1 MRHRKNTA
9 TLSRTAA
16 ARRALVRSLAV
27 ALINRGRITTT
38 RARSR
43 VAQRY
48 VERLVT
54 VAKHQDLAARVVV
67 IRPRVMS
74 ATASERTSARSRV
87 AQRYV
92 ERLVTVAKH
101 QDLAARRRLHG
112 ALGNRAAAARLL
124 KRADEY
130 RSRAGGYTRI
140 IKDPFARRGDGAP
153 RAILEFV

>member
-27 ALINRGRITTT
+27 ALITRGRITTT
-38 RARSR
+38 R
-43 VAQRY
+43 
-48 VERLVT
+48 
-54 VAKHQDLAARVVV
+54 
-67 IRPRVMS
+67 
-74 ATASERTSARSRV
+74 ARSRV